1 MKLEEIKDK
10 ILEEF
15 GHIMPDELSIV
26 EGEIVFEED
35 YFMEDDEKTD
45 QDCYET
51 ANENGEM
58 IISKFPMLEI
68 SNYYCHRSKYSIV
81 SLRLKTNKT

>member
-1 MKLEEIKDK
+1 MELEEIKDK

-15 GHIMPDELSIV
+15 GHIMPVELSIL

-35 YFMEDDEKTD
+35 YFMEEDEKTD
-45 QDCYET
+45 QYCYEM
-51 ANENGEM
+51 AKENGEM
-58 IISKFPMLEI
+58 IVSKFPMLEI

-81 SLRLKTNKT
+81 CLKLKTN